1 MKKLVLALGLL
12 ALGVPALAGS
22 IDGYQCDNA
31 CPLAQQANDLR
42 AVGSEAAPVSAVAR
56 EEIARTVVANLD
68 RI

>member
-1 MKKLVLALGLL
+1 MKKLLLAFGLL

-31 CPLAQQANDLR
+31 CPLAHQANDLR